1 MAKYEDQC
9 LFAITAD
16 YRPNNENKPVYYVLA
31 PNRRKAK
38 SKFKEVI
45 TWLTIYD
52 CKRIRQEDKIQY
64 IMEHPDKHIII
75 K

>member
-16 YRPNNENKPVYYVLA
+16 YRPDNENKPIYYVLA

-38 SKFKEVI
+38 TKFKETI
-45 TWLTIYD
+45 TWLKIYD
-52 CKRIRQEDKIQY
+52 CIRIRQENKIQD
-64 IMEHPDKHIII
+64 IMEHPEKHIII

>member
-9 LFAITAD
+9 LFAILAD

>member
-9 LFAITAD
+9 LFAVTAD

>member
-45 TWLTIYD
+45 TWLTIYN

>member
-16 YRPNNENKPVYYVLA
+16 YRPNNENKPVYYILA

>member
-64 IMEHPDKHIII
+64 IMEHPEKHIII

>member
-16 YRPNNENKPVYYVLA
+16 YRPDNENKPIYYVLA

>member
-16 YRPNNENKPVYYVLA
+16 YRPDNENKPTYYVLA
-31 PNRRKAK
+31 SNRCKAK
-38 SKFKEVI
+38 TKFKEII

-64 IMEHPDKHIII
+64 IMEHPEKHIII

>member
-1 MAKYEDQC
+1 MSKYEDQC

-16 YRPNNENKPVYYVLA
+16 YRPNNENKPTYYVLA

-52 CKRIRQEDKIQY
+52 CKRIRQEDKIQD

>member
-16 YRPNNENKPVYYVLA
+16 YRSDNENKPVYYVLA

-38 SKFKEVI
+38 TKFKETI
-45 TWLTIYD
+45 TWLKIYD
-52 CKRIRQEDKIQY
+52 CTRIRPEDIIKD

-75 K
+75 E

>member
-16 YRPNNENKPVYYVLA
+16 YRPDNENKPVYYVLA
-31 PNRRKAK
+31 PNRCKAK
-38 SKFKEVI
+38 TKFKEII
-45 TWLTIYD
+45 TWLKIYD
-52 CKRIRQEDKIQY
+52 CTRIHQDDKIKDV
-64 IMEHPDKHIII
+64 MEYPDKHIII

>member
-9 LFAITAD
+9 LFAIIAD
-16 YRPNNENKPVYYVLA
+16 YRPSNKNKPVYYVLA

-38 SKFKEVI
+38 SKFKETI

-52 CKRIRQEDKIQY
+52 CTRIRQEDKIQY
-64 IMEHPDKHIII
+64 IMEHPEKHIII